1 MPIRSNARVD
11 ALPGYP
17 LAEIPT
23 IKRRLLEQGVDVI
36 DIGAGDTDQM
46 PPQPVRDAL
55 VAALGDLKYHKYGFQ
70 QGLPEFRQAITRF
83 VERRFG
89 QTFDPMT
96 ETLPLIGSKEGL
108 THLAMGVAS
117 PGDVVLVPEPGYQAY
132 IGGALFS
139 GSEPLICGLKRE
151 KDFLLDWDAI
161 PEATLRRTKL
171 VYLNYPN
178 NPTAAIAPMEY
189 LERTVAICR
198 KYDILLAYDNPYVD
212 VTFDGYVAPS
222 IFQVPG
228 ARDVAVEFLSLSKS
242 YSMTGWRCGFAVG
255 RRELVGIL
263 TRVKSYTDTGPW
275 LAVQKAG
282 IVALDRSEEFVRPF
296 MTEMTRRRDGALA
309 ALRKGGFKVE
319 TPKGAM
325 YLWVP
330 MPRGIKSAEFTR
342 RALEEAGVV
351 TLPGSG
357 FGPAGEGFFRIA
369 LTVGADRLVEGIGRL
384 GTVLQAMQ
392 AGAGSSGAAVRA

>member
-1 MPIRSNARVD
+1 MTIKPNARVN

-36 DIGAGDTDQM
+36 DLGAGDADW
-46 PPQPVRDAL
+46 PPPKPIIEAL
-55 VAALGDLKYHKYGFQ
+55 VAAQDELKYHKYGFQ
-70 QGLPEFRQAITRF
+70 QGLPEFRQAVSRF

-89 QTFDPMT
+89 QRFDPMT
-96 ETLPLIGSKEGL
+96 EVLPLVGSKEGL
-108 THLAMGVAS
+108 AHLAFGVAS

-132 IGGALFS
+132 IGGAVLS
-139 GSEPLICGLKRE
+139 GSEPVICPLKAE
-151 KDFLLDWDAI
+151 KQFLLDWDAI
-161 PEATLRRTKL
+161 PDATLRKTKL

-178 NPTAAIAPMEY
+178 NPTAATASMEY
-189 LERTVAICR
+189 LEKTVAICK
-198 KYDILLAYDNPYVD
+198 KYGILIAYDNPYVD

-228 ARDVAVEFLSLSKS
+228 ARDVAIEFLSLSKS
-242 YSMTGWRCGFAVG
+242 YSMTGWRCGMAVG
-255 RRELVGIL
+255 SKDLIGIL

-282 IVALDRSEEFVRPF
+282 VTALDRSDEFVVPF
-296 MTEMTRRRDGALA
+296 RNELQRRRDA
-309 ALRKGGFKVE
+309 ALEVLRRDGFDVA

-330 MPRGIKSAEFTR
+330 LRRGIKSAEFTR
-342 RALEEAGVV
+342 RTLEEAGVV
-351 TLPGSG
+351 LLPGSG

-369 LTVGADRLVEGIGRL
+369 LTVGPERLAEGIARVGKML
-384 GTVLQAMQ
+384 EKFE
-392 AGAGSSGAAVRA
+392 GAKVGAKA

>member
-1 MPIRSNARVD
+1 MIKANARVD

-17 LAEIPT
+17 LAEIPA

-36 DIGAGDTDQM
+36 DMGAGDADLM
-46 PPQPVRDAL
+46 PARPIVDAL
-55 VAALGDLKYHKYGFQ
+55 VAAQDELRFHKYGFQ

-83 VERRFG
+83 MERRFR

-96 ETLPLIGSKEGL
+96 ETLPLVGSKEGL
-108 THLAMGVAS
+108 AHLAFGVAS

-132 IGGALFS
+132 IGGAILS
-139 GSEPLICGLKRE
+139 GSEPLICPLKAE
-151 KDFLLDWDAI
+151 KGFLLDWESI

-171 VYLNYPN
+171 AYLNYPN
-178 NPTAAIAPMEY
+178 NPTAAIASLEY
-189 LERTVAICR
+189 LAKTVAICK
-198 KYDILLAYDNPYVD
+198 KYDILLAFDNPYVD
-212 VTFDGYVAPS
+212 VTYDGYVAPS
-222 IFQVPG
+222 IFEVPG
-228 ARDVAVEFLSLSKS
+228 ARDVAIEFLSLSKS

-255 RRELVGIL
+255 RKELIAIL

-275 LAVQKAG
+275 LAIQKAG

-296 MTEMTRRRDGALA
+296 VTELQRRRDSALA
-309 ALRKGGFKVE
+309 VLRRDGLDVS

-330 MPRGIKSAEFTR
+330 LPKGIPSAPFTR
-342 RALEEAGVV
+342 RVLEETGTVL
-351 TLPGSG
+351 LPGSG

-369 LTVGADRLVEGIGRL
+369 LTVGPERLAEGIARVGK
-384 GTVLQAMQ
+384 VLASVQ
-392 AGAGSSGAAVRA
+392 GAKA